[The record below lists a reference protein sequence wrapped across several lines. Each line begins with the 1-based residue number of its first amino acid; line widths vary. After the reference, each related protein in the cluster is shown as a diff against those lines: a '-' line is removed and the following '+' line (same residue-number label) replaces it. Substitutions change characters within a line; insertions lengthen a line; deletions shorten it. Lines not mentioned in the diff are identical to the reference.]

1 MLSVALKSGFVV
13 VFYRSEALDGENG
26 TTTGNPTTTTD
37 TTTERAVTTTKKTV
51 TTTDKA
57 ATTTDQIDHP
67 AEIRNM

>member
-1 MLSVALKSGFVV
+1 MLSVALESGFVV

-26 TTTGNPTTTTD
+26 TTSGNPTTTTD
-37 TTTERAVTTTKKTV
+37 

>member
-1 MLSVALKSGFVV
+1 MLSVALVSGFVV
-13 VFYRSEALDGENG
+13 VFYRSEALDGEN
-26 TTTGNPTTTTD
+26 D
-37 TTTERAVTTTKKTV
+37 TTTEKAVTTTKKTV

>member
-1 MLSVALKSGFVV
+1 MLSVALESGFVV

-37 TTTERAVTTTKKTV
+37 TTT
-51 TTTDKA
+51 DKA

>member
-1 MLSVALKSGFVV
+1 MLSVALESGFVV

-26 TTTGNPTTTTD
+26 
-37 TTTERAVTTTKKTV
+37 

>member
-1 MLSVALKSGFVV
+1 MALESGFVV

-26 TTTGNPTTTTD
+26 TTSGNPTTTTD
-37 TTTERAVTTTKKTV
+37 